1 MLPRLPRPA
10 LLLAAPLLGTLVGC
24 SSGGGVQR
32 VSTPMLPAPSQ
43 GTAWQMTTP
52 GAGGT
57 YGETSPDTSPWITIG
72 GDGSV
77 NARIPPSA
85 ATQQAATAVQQGQV
99 SSLQIRRAP

>member
-1 MLPRLPRPA
+1 MRSLLPLSAA
-10 LLLAAPLLGTLVGC
+10 LLLVGALPAC

-32 VSTPMLPAPSQ
+32 VSTPLLPAPAQ
-43 GTAWQMTTP
+43 GTAWQITA
-52 GAGGT
+52 AGGGAT
-57 YGETSPDTSPWITIG
+57 FGETSPDGSPWITID

-85 ATQQAATAVQQGQV
+85 ATQQAAPTIQQDQV